1 MVFRLGAFP
10 GAAAASAAAAG
21 AERPS
26 GLPSGHPWE
35 SSLPGA
41 SALGGTP
48 GAGLPAC
55 SFSGRHEGASRASS
69 PCVSEDEG
77 PAGVEGDGLA
87 ASEGFWSEDDDP
99 VQPAVPLP
107 PPQQQR
113 LLEEQH
119 VSSGGAAA
127 GPEGLQESP
136 ATSSQRMDVPASSRE
151 PDTDKAAA
159 RCGTAAPGGGSGASY
174 MVTLSTDGEVSHGSE
189 KGSLQGPWCGVR
201 FAPVGLRIKAVM
213 HVAILWTCVSPFM
226 LKSVLRITQKGC
238 DAMLTQEAPG
248 RPLYLS
254 QVPAKRRRRDLGP
267 DDTLLLAPEPAASS
281 EGNPRHGPSSSDSPD
296 ARLLLAPGAGPEAD
310 LLLWGPGAAA
320 KLQQQRLARMTA
332 ANGGWRTPAA
342 GGAGEASHSS
352 GWSSD
357 PGLSSG
363 RRKRPLRGAHALLSS
378 PGGDLL
384 LTGATS
390 PSDFL
395 LTTPGDPPPP
405 PAAAAAAA
413 AGGAEEDGGGASS
426 EGRARRGEG
435 VRGGAM
441 AWTPG
446 ASGGSKTPQC
456 NGNGTHGQV
465 CGWGQGGRCALM
477 CRVG

>member
-1 MVFRLGAFP
+1 MVFRLGAFS
-10 GAAAASAAAAG
+10 GAAAASAATAG

-26 GLPSGHPWE
+26 SLPPGHPWE

-41 SALGGTP
+41 PALGGTP

-55 SFSGRHEGASRASS
+55 SFSGRQEGASRASS
-69 PCVSEDEG
+69 PCVSEEEG

-99 VQPAVPLP
+99 IQPSAPLP

-113 LLEEQH
+113 LLQEQH
-119 VSSGGAAA
+119 AGNGNGDAAA
-127 GPEGLQESP
+127 GPDGHQESP
-136 ATSSQRMDVPASSRE
+136 ASSSQRMDVPASSRE

-159 RCGTAAPGGGSGASY
+159 RCGTAGPVGGSDTSY
-174 MVTLSTDGEVSHGSE
+174 IATLSADGEVRVRKGQGCGAGFSVQPGVDQTLQNCAGLPNSHWQSV
-189 KGSLQGPWCGVR
+189 SCVPASPFAISSTSPHINQQ
-201 FAPVGLRIKAVM
+201 APVC
-213 HVAILWTCVSPFM
+213 AIPSH
-226 LKSVLRITQKGC
+226 Q
-238 DAMLTQEAPG
+238 A
-248 RPLYLS
+248 
-254 QVPAKRRRRDLGP
+254 PAKRRRRDLGP

-296 ARLLLAPGAGPEAD
+296 ARLLLAPGAPEAD

-332 ANGGWRTPAA
+332 ASGGWRTPAA
-342 GGAGEASHSS
+342 AGAGEASHSS

-384 LTGATS
+384 LTGAAS

-395 LTTPGDPPPP
+395 LTTPGDPGAAGAGAGAG
-405 PAAAAAAA
+405 AAATAD
-413 AGGAEEDGGGASS
+413 EEDVGGASS
-426 EGRARRGEG
+426 EGRARRSEG
-435 VRGGAM
+435 VRGAI

-446 ASGGSKTPQC
+446 GGGSSKPPQC

-465 CGWGQGGRCALM
+465 GEGWG
-477 CRVG
+477 